1 MRLLLGERLLSRVV
15 HFLAASDDLKR
26 AINQWA
32 LQRIRLW
39 VVNSEVLLT
48 KRLPRTGQR
57 DTFSCNRRQTIE
69 ITGAPG
75 EA

>member
-39 VVNSEVLLT
+39 VVNSEVC
-48 KRLPRTGQR
+48 LPSDYRGQVSA
-57 DTFSCNRRQTIE
+57 TPLAVIA
-69 ITGAPG
+69 GKPLK
-75 EA
+75 